1 MTPAPKRLL
10 LVNPTRYL
18 GNLLIAGGL
27 VQDLA
32 AQCRSRG
39 GELGVVLD
47 TRYLPLLGEAF
58 AGCHIIP
65 YERSLIARGGWQG
78 WSAWLR
84 CLRELRAWRADLA
97 FNIEEDAT
105 SHHLTQLS
113 GAAFRLGCSLKRH
126 RFGYHAVVPIDFEA
140 SPEGRPH
147 RWHQYEDVFIRA
159 GLAPC
164 SERQPGYV
172 RLAVPPLGAR
182 QRELLAARGLD
193 PERPF
198 AVLHVSA
205 TKEYKLWPASH
216 FARLAALLDAEGYQ
230 IALIGAGADAV
241 NISQVLAQLEPP
253 LAARVCNLLNAL
265 PLDGLAALLGRA
277 SLVVGNDSGP
287 LHLAGALGA
296 RGAMIFG
303 PTRSDLWGPL
313 SPRIRLLQD
322 RSVCAADCSRRHC
335 SRGRACLAAIT
346 VENAVASLTSIPC

>member
-1 MTPAPKRLL
+1 MSPAPKRLL
-10 LVNPTRYL
+10 LINPTRYL

-27 VQDLA
+27 VQELA

-39 GELGVVLD
+39 AELGVVLD

-58 AGCHIIP
+58 AQCHIIP
-65 YERSLIARGGWQG
+65 YERSVIARGGWRG

-84 CLRELRAWRADLA
+84 CLREVRAWHADLA

-113 GAAFRLGCSLKRH
+113 GATFRLGCSLKRH
-126 RFGYHAVVPIDFEA
+126 RFGYDAVVPVDFEA
-140 SPEGRPH
+140 SPAGRPH

-159 GLAPC
+159 GLEPR
-164 SERQPGYV
+164 SDRQPAYV
-172 RLAVPPLGAR
+172 RLTAPPLGPAI
-182 QRELLAARGLD
+182 REALAARGLD

-205 TKEYKLWPASH
+205 TKEYKLWPADH
-216 FARLAALLDAEGYQ
+216 FARLATQLDAQGYQ
-230 IALIGAGADAV
+230 VVLIGAGADAV
-241 NISQVLAQLEPP
+241 NISQVLALLEAP
-253 LAARVCNLLNAL
+253 LAARVSNLLNAL

-277 SLVVGNDSGP
+277 SLMVGNDSGP
-287 LHLAGALGA
+287 LHLGGALGV

-313 SPRIRLLQD
+313 SARVALLQD
-322 RSVCAADCSRRHC
+322 RSVCATDCSRRHC
-335 SRGRACLAAIT
+335 TQGRACLAAIT
-346 VENAVASLTSIPC
+346 AENVVASLASIPC